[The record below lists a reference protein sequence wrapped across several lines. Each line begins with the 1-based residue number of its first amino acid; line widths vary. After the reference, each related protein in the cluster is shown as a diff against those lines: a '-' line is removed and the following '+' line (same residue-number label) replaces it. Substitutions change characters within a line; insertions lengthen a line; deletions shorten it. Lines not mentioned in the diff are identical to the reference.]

1 MFHRGDKVRLT
12 KDTRDIRMPWLF
24 EAGETGTL
32 GKLYRVQD
40 GVEVWQCYLD
50 KKREFAAPIPG
61 LSQPIIAVFHTD
73 IEKL

>member
-1 MFHRGDKVRLT
+1 MFSKGDRVRLT

-32 GKLYRVQD
+32 GRLYRIQD

-50 KKREFAAPIPG
+50 KQRPFAAPIPG
-61 LSQPIIAVFHTD
+61 LSQPIIAVYSSG
-73 IEKL
+73 IEKI